1 MEKMRS
7 GGSGFTEKGIGRN
20 RGRLLSILAAVLLV
34 AGVRLVRDALPWRTR
49 IDEAE
54 GNSW

>member
-1 MEKMRS
+1 MMS
-7 GGSGFTEKGIGRN
+7 GKR
-20 RGRLLSILAAVLLV
+20 RLLSILAAVLLA

-54 GNSW
+54 GNAL